1 MEGSGPSE
9 EGSKGNEVEVLGEG
23 STRWRGSRVLKPCN
37 ALAGWSERAT
47 PSLEHTSNE
56 VEVEDNGELQHQA
69 ADTMDDRET
78 SDARWCRLAN
88 PEADVSPWRR
98 RVRIDTMPSV
108 ARDAT
113 SGMTHDGRSVGS
125 EGSMEVS
132 EMSGW
137 RNPRMN
143 RRHAGNR
150 LERNARSLTA
160 STVVESSERSGRG
173 GFGVLFDNI
182 SRGSEASGSRDRRI
196 HDQSVIG
203 FSSDEENGPITEN
216 TQVHDVI
223 DLADD
228 LSPLGNT
235 RSSGPGNGESARNE
249 VVGPSHRSR
258 ESPVRRLMQGSASG
272 DAKRA
277 RRIMHRSGVTNS
289 EEPSGEGGNFLRVED
304 VYENSVPSGEQINV
318 VPSPGLRRGRSLT
331 LGPSALGT
339 RLVGPSHTVNNGLR
353 RRLGRHRSQAGGGS
367 IFEASDSNNLRRPFV
382 IPLDTENERVVNQPN
397 GIVNLEDPDSP
408 TLVSVRPGNTIVLD
422 DDGEAERARQLSED
436 ERVARELQE
445 AFALEDM
452 GGSQPPT
459 DEMFA
464 RMLQDEENSHGLW
477 LPLEQRPVFFA
488 PPGLLAN
495 EHHREARRL
504 FRNELAQGSAG
515 VADNVASGSRVGRRG
530 LRRNSALGRML
541 NAHSAPTP
549 DHMLDRRIPFPSS
562 MGLESRMEFLAAL
575 EMAFQEQ
582 LPVGL
587 QLAHLDRDF
596 NENDYEMLLA
606 LDTDN
611 SSHRG
616 ASMETINQLP
626 VTTIAPTDV
635 FEDCSICLEVP
646 VSGDIVRRLP
656 CMHVF
661 HQPCIDQWLQC
672 QAVCPVCKAHIS
684 GG

>member
-143 RRHAGNR
+143 RRHAGN
-150 LERNARSLTA
+150 
-160 STVVESSERSGRG
+160 
-173 GFGVLFDNI
+173 
-182 SRGSEASGSRDRRI
+182 
-196 HDQSVIG
+196 
-203 FSSDEENGPITEN
+203 
-216 TQVHDVI
+216 
-223 DLADD
+223 
-228 LSPLGNT
+228 
-235 RSSGPGNGESARNE
+235 SGPGNGESARNE